1 MIPRNLA
8 RASRL
13 VTVAHGT
20 RVAHGNQV
28 AASITEQAARI
39 LGVPATTSYV
49 ELCEPLLADVMAQR
63 TGGLGRS
70 AAPDVVVPL
79 LLSTGFHI
87 KTDIPDAVADAHSIL
102 TRPLG
107 PDPMLTAVMCRRLQ
121 EAGAVP
127 GMPVVMAAAGSNDS
141 DALPDLAEAERLL
154 ALAWGGP
161 VFTATVAGA
170 GRPLAD
176 AIAEARG
183 YGEVAISTYL
193 LSPGFFSRKAATI
206 ASEQGVTH
214 VAGVLGDHARIVE
227 LVVRRYRAALAAAH
241 LAA

>member
-1 MIPRNLA
+1 MIPRGS
-8 RASRL
+8 SRL

-20 RVAHGNQV
+20 RVTHGNQV

-49 ELCEPLLADVMAQR
+49 ELCEPLLADVMADR
-63 TGGLGRS
+63 RS
-70 AAPDVVVPL
+70 RAGAPDVVVPL

-107 PDPMLTAVMCRRLQ
+107 PDPTLTAVMCRRLQ

-127 GMPVVMAAAGSNDS
+127 GSAVVMVAAGSNDP

-154 ALAWGGP
+154 SVAWGAP
-161 VFTATVAGA
+161 VFTATVAGS

-183 YGEVAISTYL
+183 HGDVAVSTYL
-193 LSPGFFSRKAATI
+193 LSPGYFSRKAATI
-206 ASEQGVTH
+206 AEEQGVRH

>member
-1 MIPRNLA
+1 MIPRG
-8 RASRL
+8 ASRL

-20 RVAHGNQV
+20 RVTHGNEV

-49 ELCEPLLADVMAQR
+49 ELCEPLLADVMAER
-63 TGGLGRS
+63 TSRS
-70 AAPDVVVPL
+70 GAPDVVVPL

-87 KTDIPDAVADAHSIL
+87 KTDIPSAVADAHSIL

-121 EAGAVP
+121 ESGAVP
-127 GMPVVMAAAGSNDS
+127 GSPVVMAAAGSNDP
-141 DALPDLAEAERLL
+141 DAVPDLAEAERLL
-154 ALAWGGP
+154 AAAWGGP

-183 YGEVAISTYL
+183 HGEVAVSTYL

-206 ASEQGVTH
+206 ASEEGVLH